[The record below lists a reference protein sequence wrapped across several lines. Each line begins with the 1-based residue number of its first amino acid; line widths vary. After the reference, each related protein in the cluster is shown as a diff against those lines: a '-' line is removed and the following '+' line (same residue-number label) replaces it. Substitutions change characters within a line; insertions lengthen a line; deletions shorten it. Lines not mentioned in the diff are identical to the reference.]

1 MTLLSFTSY
10 SYKNRKYVTQ
20 VKYKSTSHK
29 NCLATWH
36 TFSFININ
44 FVWLKIVACW
54 TQMRTVWIFA
64 LYYVTISSELAT
76 DLVRAA
82 TLLTSNFP
90 TWTES
95 RVVFSLFFFNL
106 KDILKKWPAMY
117 ELNVFTGSPLPGL
130 SHCLT
135 KVIFVDVLASASEL
149 SSVYFYIEIAPFLS
163 AFMAA
168 NIRNIKFMWLHSTF
182 LTLVVEWR
190 LHLV

>member
-54 TQMRTVWIFA
+54 TQTRTVWIFA

-117 ELNVFTGSPLPGL
+117 ELNVFTGSLLPGL
-130 SHCLT
+130 SHRLT

>member
-29 NCLATWH
+29 NCLATWN

-54 TQMRTVWIFA
+54 TQTRTVWIFA

-130 SHCLT
+130 SHRLT